1 MVVLIFTVSCY
12 SIQMIHDRTRTA
24 LLRQLK
30 GLGLDDFELTT
41 HGPSRSS
48 IERVTSSSLL
58 AMLPDLKRRNLADC
72 NLYIRGPRDCD
83 HDLIL
88 IDDIGRFTPER
99 MKIAGHDPAVVIET
113 SPNNLQAWVRLG
125 RPCSSQIRHEV
136 ARALA
141 KLYGGDPG
149 AVDPHQS
156 GRLAGFTNR
165 KPAHKS
171 RSGFP
176 FVLLLN
182 APGKS
187 ARLADDLIRSAETAI
202 RDNAH
207 DKARYLTQ
215 AASIS
220 ASGGT
225 ASDNAVAAW
234 TARYREKGCNPSNI
248 DFSICC
254 QLLKQGIHAD
264 DIAATL
270 EIVADRKGKFA
281 SSYAERTV
289 AAAVLSVNLKKDTP
303 HIQDNTPSL

>member
-1 MVVLIFTVSCY
+1 
-12 SIQMIHDRTRTA
+12 MIHDRTRTA
-24 LLRQLK
+24 LLRQIR
-30 GLGLDDFELTT
+30 GLGLHEFEITT
-41 HGPSRSS
+41 HGPSRSFT
-48 IERVTSSSLL
+48 EAVTSDSLI
-58 AMLPDLKRRNLADC
+58 AMLPDLKRRNLGGC
-72 NLYIRGPRDCD
+72 NLYIRGLRDRE
-83 HDLIL
+83 HDLVL
-88 IDDIGRFTPER
+88 IDDISRFTPDR
-99 MKIAGHDPAVVIET
+99 MKIAGHDLAVVIET
-113 SPNNLQAWVRLG
+113 SPDNLQGWLRLG
-125 RPCSSQIRHEV
+125 RPCSSEVRHEV

-165 KPAHKS
+165 KPAHKTAA
-171 RSGFP
+171 GFP

-182 APGKS
+182 AAGKP
-187 ARLADDLIRSAETAI
+187 ATAADELIRSAETAI
-202 RDNAH
+202 RDRAH
-207 DKARYLTQ
+207 DKARYLAQ

-225 ASDNAVAAW
+225 ASDDAVASW

-254 QLLKQGIHAD
+254 QLLKRGIHAD

-289 AAAVLSVNLKKDTP
+289 AAAVVSVNLKQDTP
-303 HIQDNTPSL
+303 HIEDNTPSL